1 MKKLLLILGILI
13 FSAYARPF
21 FLFWIAALMGS
32 LISETIY
39 LNAQT
44 MLSQLKSEGYLGLVI
59 AQTTLTPLL
68 SALIAI
74 FLYKKYKKLN

>member
-1 MKKLLLILGILI
+1 
-13 FSAYARPF
+13 
-21 FLFWIAALMGS
+21 MGS

>member
-13 FSAYARPF
+13 FSAYAIPF

-59 AQTTLTPLL
+59 ASNDTH
-68 SALIAI
+68 SFAFCFNSNI
-74 FLYKKYKKLN
+74 FV